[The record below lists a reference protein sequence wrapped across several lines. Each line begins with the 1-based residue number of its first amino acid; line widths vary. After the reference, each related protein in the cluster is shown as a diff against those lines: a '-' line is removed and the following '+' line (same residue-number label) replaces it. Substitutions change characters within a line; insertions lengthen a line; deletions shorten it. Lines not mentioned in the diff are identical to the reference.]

1 MMRMLALEESPIV
14 EFLGEELAAHG
25 WSPRDLAEILGRPLE
40 LVDEIVSG
48 KGKISQEMS
57 KILGDAFGVNP
68 ELLLSLQRAYR

>member
-25 WSPRDLAEILGRPLE
+25 WSLRDLAEILGRPLE